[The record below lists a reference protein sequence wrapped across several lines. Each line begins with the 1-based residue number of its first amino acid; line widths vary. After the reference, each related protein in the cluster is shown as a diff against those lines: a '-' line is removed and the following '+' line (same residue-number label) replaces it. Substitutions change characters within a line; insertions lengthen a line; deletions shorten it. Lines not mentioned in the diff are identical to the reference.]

1 MQSVGTAIAL
11 IIISVGTA
19 GADVKSSRE
28 AYDTCL
34 TEGMV
39 KLKDLCEPADQIAK
53 AVVVGCNPQLYSLL
67 TSLEHFLKVSDQ
79 VKLAAQARH
88 TEADQIMSFLLEYR
102 LQHPCQ

>member
-11 IIISVGTA
+11 VIVSVGTA
-19 GADVKSSRE
+19 GADGKSSRE

-34 TEGMV
+34 TDGMV
-39 KLKDLCEPADQIAK
+39 KFKDLCEPADQIAE
-53 AVVVGCNPQLYSLL
+53 AVVIGCNPQLYSLL
-67 TSLEHFLKVSDQ
+67 TFLEHLKVSDL

-88 TEADQIMSFLLEYR
+88 TKADQIMSLLLEYR